1 MPTAHDSWADIYDV
15 AYEQTFPGFLDHLTE
30 TTVNIVKKWQPAPAR
45 IVDFGAGTGRLAI
58 PLAQSGYSV
67 TAVDPSTKMLE
78 VLTRKDGSAQVK
90 TVNSTMQSFITQ
102 EPYDMALCVFT
113 VIIYVLDQL
122 PLENSLEA
130 AANAVKPD
138 GLILIDVPSRA
149 IFNGVQI
156 ENKGFK
162 RVSRVEV
169 IDSYRYRYSDNIQI
183 EIDGETRKYSD
194 EFMIRYWPPDK
205 IKTLFQKFG
214 MIMISELERDFFGS
228 GSNYFLFR
236 KRN

>member
-1 MPTAHDSWADIYDV
+1 
-15 AYEQTFPGFLDHLTE
+15 
-30 TTVNIVKKWQPAPAR
+30 
-45 IVDFGAGTGRLAI
+45 
-58 PLAQSGYSV
+58 
-67 TAVDPSTKMLE
+67 MLE

-90 TVNSTMQSFITQ
+90 TVNSTMQSFVTQ

-122 PLENSLEA
+122 PLENALEA

-169 IDSYRYRYSDNIQI
+169 IDSYRYRYSDNIQV
-183 EIDGETRKYSD
+183 EIGGETRKYSD

-205 IKTLFQKFG
+205 IKTLFHKFG